1 MGKFDLNR
9 RQFLGALSLGTA
21 HLMFHNPLYGAT
33 GRFTSVDPLQRVT
46 LGNTGIE
53 TTLLGYGTGIVGGN
67 RSSFLTRQDKAK
79 SIATLRHAYDRGIRM
94 FDNADTYGTH
104 GLVAEA
110 LKGMNREEVV
120 LTSKIWTRQGG
131 IPEPER
137 PDANIVVDRFRKELK
152 TDYIDVV
159 QLHCMVDA
167 QWTDGERKQMD
178 ILEDLKAK
186 GIIRAH
192 GMSVHTLEAMIA
204 GVNDPWVDVLHAR
217 INPFGIAMD
226 KPDPAEVVEVIHQM
240 HSSGR
245 GVIGMKLVGDG
256 KLRDESEKIDQSL
269 KFVLGLGSVDM
280 MIVGFETEAQI
291 DNYLDR
297 MDKAL
302 KELSRSTAVL

>member
-1 MGKFDLNR
+1 MGKLNLNR
-9 RQFLGALSLGTA
+9 RKFLGALSLGTA
-21 HLMFHNPLYGAT
+21 HLMFSNPLYGAM
-33 GRFTSVDPLQRVT
+33 GRFSSVDPLQRVR
-46 LGNTGIE
+46 LGKTGIKP
-53 TTLLGYGTGIVGGN
+53 TLLGVGTGIVGGN
-67 RSSFLTRQDKAK
+67 RSSYLTRQDHAK
-79 SIATLRHAYDRGIRM
+79 SVAMLRYAYDRGIRM
-94 FDNADTYGTH
+94 FDCADTYGTH
-104 GLVAEA
+104 SLVAEA
-110 LKGMNREEVV
+110 LKGMDREEIV
-120 LTSKIWTRQGG
+120 LTSKIWTRDGG

-137 PDANIVVDRFRKELK
+137 PDADIVVDRFRKELN

-167 QWTDGERKQMD
+167 QWTDGERRQMD
-178 ILEDLKAK
+178 ILEDLKVK

-192 GMSVHTLEAMIA
+192 GTSVHSLEAMVA
-204 GVNDPWVDVLHAR
+204 GVKDPWVDVLHAR

-226 KPDPAEVVEVIHQM
+226 KPDPAEVIEVIHQM

-297 MDKAL
+297 MEETL
-302 KELSRSTAVL
+302 KELS